1 MQDYT
6 NNNPSFSSSI
16 PIYDE
21 NDPVDAETV
30 DNIPLKKLQDNA
42 LFLKDGQDNIVT
54 SIAPVEVS
62 PAEAAHAVGDYIE
75 YGGVLYKVKA
85 AIAVNDALVIDTN
98 IELTTVAEA
107 MKNVGSN
114 GKCIPSVD
122 SLTLDDEH
130 PTKTFSL
137 DYYGEVIIKVSDT
150 SVATA
155 TVSSAGVVT
164 VTANAEPGTCRIC
177 CFSTG
182 DATHGTAVCFV
193 TVTSTASGVY
203 GVEWDGSALQT
214 WTRTGAAANFEDPT
228 PAVNNGT
235 GSSPFDTIQPW
246 AGMVRETRTAGG
258 ACVKIPKFWFKW
270 TISGASRKLEISNRA
285 KTGFMVSPAHQNR
298 GDGVGERDYVYIG
311 RYHCASDYKSTTGV
325 VPLVSKTRD
334 QFRTGIHALGTRV
347 YQVDIMM
354 MTTIWLL
361 YLVEFANWDS
371 QKTIG
376 YGCAPDG
383 STSAVRAMGYTDAM
397 QYHTGTTAV
406 NRTTYGGTQYR
417 NIEGLWDNCY
427 DWYDGVYFSGQS
439 IYCIINPNNF
449 SDTTGGTLV
458 GTRPAASNYIKS
470 FKNSETEGF
479 EWFMYPDDV
488 TGASEDTYV
497 GDYCDYGA
505 SGVVLFGGGY
515 YVRYRNR
522 GLFYLNGNNAASGQ
536 YANIGSRLQ
545 ELPAAA

>member
-1 MQDYT
+1 MKNYS
-6 NNNPSFSSSI
+6 NNNPTFNETISI
-16 PIYDE
+16 YETD
-21 NDPVDAETV
+21 DPVDADSV
-30 DNIPLKKLQDNA
+30 SNVPLKTTHDNV
-42 LFLKDGQDNIVT
+42 LVLKKTTDNVT
-54 SIAPVEVS
+54 KSIAPVEVS
-62 PAEAAHAVGDYIE
+62 PAEAAHAVGDYIM
-75 YGGVLYKVKA
+75 YGSELYKVKA
-85 AIAVNDALVIDTN
+85 AIAVDDPLVVDTN
-98 IELTTVAEA
+98 IELSTVSEA

-114 GKCIPSVD
+114 GKCDPSVD
-122 SLTLDDEH
+122 SLTLDDDH
-130 PTKTFSL
+130 PTKTFSV
-137 DYYGEVIIKVSDT
+137 DAYGTVMIRVSDT
-150 SVATA
+150 SVCNATI
-155 TVSSAGVVT
+155 SSAGVVT
-164 VTANAEPGTCRIC
+164 VTANADPGTATITL
-177 CFSTG
+177 FSTG
-182 DATHGTAVCFV
+182 DETHGTAVAFV

-334 QFRTGIHALGTRV
+334 QFRSGIHALGTRV

-427 DWYDGVYFSGQS
+427 DWYDGVYFSGAN
-439 IYCIINPNNF
+439 IYAIINPNNF

-458 GTRPAASNYIKS
+458 GTRPTTSAYIKS
-470 FKNSETEGF
+470 FKNSEVSGF

-497 GDYCDYGA
+497 GDYCSYNA
-505 SGVVLFGGGY
+505 SGVVLLGGGSYDQGRY
-515 YVRYRNR
+515 Y
-522 GLFYLNGNNAASGQ
+522 GLFYLDGSHAASLQ
-536 YANIGSRLQ
+536 SANIGSRLQ